1 VANYYPLALLAALGM
16 MIWMQ
21 QRHHQVTR
29 DYASLQQMLAGIF
42 HTAKGDAQQAFDA
55 GDFQRAAELLDPSA
69 AGASADSAALLLR
82 ARALECQGCF
92 AQASDAYAALEN
104 LPGKHLAAMRGHSF
118 CHRMAS
124 DRSTTGAPS
133 REILYRLHE
142 ELMRRHD
149 AASARFI
156 AQKLL
161 PDTRPLRDSLFALLR
176 QLDGNIQLVVN
187 HDGGLVDVTI
197 TRWQPQMFALLKD
210 MHIGALN
217 VVQAGIQDARDL
229 AGLDIQ
235 SLNLSDNQLSDL
247 AGLRTLPLHQLQLD
261 YTNVA
266 DTRPLAGLP
275 LHELHLAHTLISS
288 LQPLALC
295 PLRKLDISSTAT
307 RSIEAL
313 RGMELRDL
321 DLSHTRVEDLS
332 PLAGMPL
339 ERLSL
344 KNTDVHDLRPISG
357 ARLKSL
363 SLADTA
369 IKDIDA
375 LAGMPLTELD
385 LRGCELLSDVQALAQ
400 CPNLERVYLPRQLK
414 APSDRWQLP
423 RLRFIESEQK
433 VESAIA
439 QK

>member
-1 VANYYPLALLAALGM
+1 MHIPRPTYRSVSNYYPAALLAALGM
-16 MIWMQ
+16 LIWMQ
-21 QRHHQVTR
+21 QRHHQTTR

-55 GDFQRAAELLDPSA
+55 GDFQRAAELLNPST
-69 AGASADSAALLLR
+69 AGANSDGAALLLR
-82 ARALECQGCF
+82 ARALECQGNF
-92 AQASDAYAALEN
+92 SEASDAYAALEN
-104 LPGKHLAAMRGHSF
+104 LPGKHLAAMRGQSF

-156 AQKLL
+156 AHKLL

-176 QLDGNIQLVVN
+176 QLDGNIQLAAN
-187 HDGGLVDVTI
+187 QDGSLVDVTI
-197 TRWQPQMFALLKD
+197 PHWKPEMFSLLKD
-210 MHIGALN
+210 MHIGTLS
-217 VVQAGIQDARDL
+217 VVQAGIQDPRDL
-229 AGLDIQ
+229 AGLDVQ
-235 SLNLSDNQLSDL
+235 ALNLSDNQLSDL
-247 AGLRTLPLHQLQLD
+247 SALRALSVHQLHLD

-266 DTRPLAGLP
+266 DVRPLAGMP

-321 DLSHTRVEDLS
+321 DLSHTHVQDLS
-332 PLAGMPL
+332 ALTGMPL
-339 ERLSL
+339 ERPQPQRIPKS
-344 KNTDVHDLRPISG
+344 TTC
-357 ARLKSL
+357 ARS
-363 SLADTA
+363 
-369 IKDIDA
+369 
-375 LAGMPLTELD
+375 P
-385 LRGCELLSDVQALAQ
+385 
-400 CPNLERVYLPRQLK
+400 
-414 APSDRWQLP
+414 APT
-423 RLRFIESEQK
+423 
-433 VESAIA
+433 
-439 QK
+439 